1 MPNNFNIIVFSIILS
16 FIYSEIEYY
25 QCENGKRKI
34 KLEDET
40 IKEYL
45 CITCPEGQY
54 TTYNNTEATHFICQ
68 NCTEGT
74 SNYGQNIIIDSFSK
88 KLLSRYNFKSS
99 SECSYIGNNDELCP
113 EWIINP
119 LFLRVD
125 YKETLINLK
134 TYFTIN
140 QYYMN
145 EGELII
151 KYINYNGGIDK
162 YFNIYINNKLL
173 YKDDSDHSIIKVKKF
188 NINKGRN
195 ILKFEYIVDSNLAS
209 KGNKYDDNSYLE
221 IFEIQMINAEMSSLE
236 CQKYDP
242 LNSLKE
248 TIHNNCE
255 YYIEKCS
262 NDIICTFRFYTE
274 ERDKFC
280 NYLEGSQNIKY
291 NKITQGVCKEIIPP
305 SKDEVECEHCTLGQ
319 YLSLSEKGDE
329 SKCLYCN
336 GNSYNNEKV
345 HDEVS
350 CDKVCDVTINNNKQI
365 NKILYITSFED
376 HSEYSINEININ
388 VIIGYI
394 EVNYVKFNEKDNCNI
409 FIEINSLNGDANKTI
424 ELINPDENNYLLD
437 YYIFN
442 IPIPKGEYNI
452 TIKGKN
458 LKLNKISIIGTQ
470 EGGNYKCVDKLNTEE
485 EETCPNEDEHY
496 FPIKKCSKCINGSII
511 DLNKECI
518 FIEQFIDNK
527 FILENNLLYNKILS
541 SSFEYL
547 SDKEEYFLNLNPTNP
562 LIYYINKTDNTG
574 AVIIGKE
581 LYKVR
586 IVKGIH
592 NRGIILSYLSV
603 DNNLNYITNVFL
615 KCSNTTNMK
624 DGEKILL
631 NKKVVHNDTIYLFFI
646 FQTNYTCPYCL
657 DSEITY
663 KVDNSKCINNQQ
675 LVNITIKEDSL
686 CVIKPYDN
694 STDSKLINDSNILL
708 NINSSEEEDKLIFDN
723 YNIDE
728 DIPINYE
735 KDDDEIYTSYQKNI
749 TCEYKRRSILEMG
762 TGIFILIII
771 ACAFG
776 LILIGVIIWKCIDN
790 AKKKHK
796 KERTES
802 LTELSS
808 DIKKDD
814 KDEKKSLL

>member
-1 MPNNFNIIVFSIILS
+1 MPNNFNLIVFSIILS

-34 KLEDET
+34 KIDGKE
-40 IKEYL
+40 KEYP
-45 CITCPEGQY
+45 CITCPVGQI
-54 TTYNNTEATHFICQ
+54 TTYNNSNKSTPFICEI
-68 NCTEGT
+68 CTEGI

-88 KLLSRYNFKSS
+88 KSLSRYTFSSS
-99 SECSYIGNNDELCP
+99 SECSYIENSDELCP
-113 EWIINP
+113 EWKVNP
-119 LFLRVD
+119 LSLRVD
-125 YKETLINLK
+125 YKETILNLK

-145 EGELII
+145 DGELII
-151 KYINYNGGIDK
+151 KYINYNGGINK
-162 YFNIYINNKLL
+162 YFNIYINNNLI
-173 YKDDSDHSIIKVKKF
+173 YKDDSDHSILKVKTF
-188 NINKGRN
+188 NINKGKN
-195 ILKFEYIVDSNLAS
+195 VLKFEYIVDGNLAS
-209 KGNKYDDNSYLE
+209 KTKKYDDNSYLE

-242 LNSLKE
+242 LNTLKE

-262 NDIICTFRFYTE
+262 NDNICTFRFYTE
-274 ERDKFC
+274 ERYEYC

-291 NKITQGVCKEIIPP
+291 SKIPEGVCLEIIAP
-305 SKDEVECEHCTLGQ
+305 SNNEVECEHCTFGQ
-319 YLSLSEKGDE
+319 YFSKKE
-329 SKCLYCN
+329 SKCIYCEDN
-336 GNSYNNEKV
+336 KYNNEKI
-345 HDEVS
+345 HDEES
-350 CDKVCDVTINNNKQI
+350 CDKVCDITFNNNKQL
-365 NKILYITSFED
+365 NKILYITSFKD
-376 HSEYSINEININ
+376 HSEYRFNETNIN
-388 VIIGYI
+388 VVVGYI
-394 EVNYVKFNEKDNCNI
+394 EVNYVKFNEKEDCNI
-409 FIEINSLNGDANKTI
+409 FIEINSLNDDVNKTI

-442 IPIPKGEYNI
+442 IPLPKGKYNI

-458 LKLNKISIIGTQ
+458 LKLNKISIIGT
-470 EGGNYKCVDKLNTEE
+470 EKGGNYKCVDKLNIEE

-496 FPIKKCSKCINGSII
+496 FPVQKCSKCANGSII
-511 DLNKECI
+511 DQNKECI

-527 FILENNLLYNKILS
+527 FILDNNLLNYKILS
-541 SSFEYL
+541 SSFEYI
-547 SDKEEYFLNLNPTNP
+547 SDKEEYFLNLNPAYP
-562 LIYYINKTDNTG
+562 LIYYINNTDSNGT
-574 AVIIGKE
+574 VIIGKE

-603 DNNLNYITNVFL
+603 DNNLNYVTNVFL
-615 KCSNTTNMK
+615 KCTNTKNMK
-624 DGEKILL
+624 DEEKIIL
-631 NKKVVHNDTIYLFFI
+631 NNIVAENDKIYFYFI

-663 KVDNSKCINNQQ
+663 EEDNSKCVNNKE
-675 LVNITIKEDSL
+675 LVNITIKEGSL

-708 NINSSEEEDKLIFDN
+708 NINSTEEEDISILEN
-723 YNIDE
+723 YGIDE
-728 DIPINYE
+728 DIPFNYE
-735 KDDDEIYTSYQKNI
+735 EDDDEINTLYQKNI

-790 AKKKHK
+790 SRKKNKKKS
-796 KERTES
+796 TEI

-808 DIKKDD
+808 SIKMAD
-814 KDEKKSLL
+814 KDEKKNLL